1 MARAL
6 SERNRSSDL
15 ARAFAASTSRERG
28 GALVTSEASSCRAAS
43 ATSSTARSK
52 AAWFAL
58 EGRVKPLNL
67 RTNCREDARISSS
80 VAGGLKLW
88 SVLMLRHMTSLANF
102 AHECLLYPDRAAQT
116 EKARTAP
123 DLCRGRPMRSV
134 ADIER
139 LP

>member
-43 ATSSTARSK
+43 ATSSAARSK

-88 SVLMLRHMTSLANF
+88 SVLMLRHMTILALKTRSLAHARGAVDAEAGRRSHTADVF
-102 AHECLLYPDRAAQT
+102 I
-116 EKARTAP
+116 KAN
-123 DLCRGRPMRSV
+123 RGYTN
-134 ADIER
+134 
-139 LP
+139 